1 VKILKSVGCAI
12 SSDGM
17 TYALND
23 DGKIEYFTDV
33 HLDDCSIEWYD
44 RLSFEDRLTVLK
56 IERSIEDEARQK
68 GI

>member
-1 VKILKSVGCAI
+1 MKILKSVGCAL

-33 HLDDCSIEWYD
+33 HLDDCCVEWYD
-44 RLSFEDRLTVLK
+44 RLSDKDNK
-56 IERSIEDEARQK
+56 IVNKIKKEL
-68 GI
+68 